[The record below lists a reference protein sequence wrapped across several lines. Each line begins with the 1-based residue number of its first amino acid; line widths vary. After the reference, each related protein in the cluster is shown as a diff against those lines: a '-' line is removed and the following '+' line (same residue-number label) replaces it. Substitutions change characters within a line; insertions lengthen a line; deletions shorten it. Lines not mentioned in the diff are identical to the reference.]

1 MESLKQNEI
10 YEYNIINKPDKGECD
25 YCIVQSDGDVI
36 MRYYQVFP
44 GISLVYE
51 DIHAQNCTYHRK
63 VSDSIFEIRHCRE
76 GRLEGKT
83 QNEFFYMEAGDLSV
97 CKPQKIINKSYYP
110 LHHYHGITIIIDVEK
125 TPQCLSCF
133 LEDVNVEPKYLMDKF
148 CNMSDTFVARS
159 MSSISHVFDE
169 LYSVPENILKG
180 YIKVKVL
187 ELMLFLTNIDIK
199 TDEVSQ
205 RRFSQNQKNLA
216 NNISAYLLQNMDSK
230 ITLEQLSDIFLVSA
244 TQIKSSI
251 KAVYGISLHN
261 MIRIQKMQSAAK
273 LLENTDLTIV
283 EIAGK
288 HGYDNA
294 SKFSAA
300 FKTIIGVTPKEYRNE
315 PIKIENIIT

>member
-1 MESLKQNEI
+1 MDKLKQNNVF
-10 YEYNIINKPDKGECD
+10 EYNVIDKQEKQCD
-25 YCIVQSDGDVI
+25 YYVVQSDGDVI
-36 MRYYQVFP
+36 LRYYQVFP

-51 DIHAQNCTYHRK
+51 DIHAQNCIYHRK
-63 VSDSIFEIRHCRE
+63 ISDSIFEIRHCRE
-76 GRLEGKT
+76 GRFEGKT
-83 QNEFFYMEAGDLSV
+83 QNEFFYMEQGDLSV
-97 CKPQKIINKSYYP
+97 CKPQKMLNKSYYP

-125 TPQCLSCF
+125 TPKCLSCF

-148 CNMSDTFVARS
+148 CNISDTFVARS

-169 LYSVPENILKG
+169 LYCVPENILKG

-187 ELMLFLTNIDIK
+187 GLMLFLTNIDVK
-199 TDEVSQ
+199 TDEVIK
-205 RRFSQNQKNLA
+205 RKFTHNQKILA
-216 NNISAYLLQNMDSK
+216 NNIAQYLLENMDTK
-230 ITLEQLSDIFLVSA
+230 VRLEQLSEIFLVSA

-251 KAVYGISLHN
+251 KAVYGISLQN
-261 MIRIQKMQSAAK
+261 MIKIQKMQSAAK

-300 FKTIIGVTPKEYRNE
+300 FKSIIGVTPKEYRNK
-315 PIKIENIIT
+315 PTKIENILT